1 MDTLELAVDVR
12 EALGKKAR
20 FLRRDGITPANIYG
34 RNLDSVALQLQ
45 SSDLVHALTQAGR
58 NAVLS
63 VKVNG
68 EKKPRTA
75 VIRNVQRHPVT
86 DSIVHVDF
94 LQVDVTRAI
103 TSDVP
108 VLLVGESPLPKTS
121 TVISQTLSSIQV
133 SGLPMDIP
141 SSVEADIS
149 VLVEVDQSIHV
160 SDLRLPDGVEVLTDA
175 DQMVVRAAQGRVSA
189 ADAAA
194 EAEAAEETE
203 EGAEE
208 ATAEA
213 GAAETPAESEDS

>member
-1 MDTLELAVDVR
+1 MDTIQLAVDVR

-20 FLRRDGITPANIYG
+20 FLRREGITPANIYG
-34 RNLDSVALQLQ
+34 RNLDSVALQLH
-45 SSDLVHALTQAGR
+45 SADLQHALVQAGR

-63 VKVNG
+63 VNVKG

-86 DSIVHVDF
+86 DEVVHVDF

-108 VLLVGESPLPKTS
+108 VVLIGESPLPKAT
-121 TVISQTLSSIQV
+121 TVVSQTLASIQV

-141 SSVEADIS
+141 SAVEADIS

-160 SDLRLPDGVEVLTDA
+160 SDLRLPTGVEVLTDA

-194 EAEAAEETE
+194 EAAEEE
-203 EGAEE
+203 AEGEAPAEE
-208 ATAEA
+208 SDEA
-213 GAAETPAESEDS
+213 PAESEES

>member
-20 FLRRDGITPANIYG
+20 FLRREGITPANIYG

-45 SSDLVHALTQAGR
+45 SAELYQALVQAGR

-63 VKVNG
+63 VKVKG

-86 DSIVHVDF
+86 DAIVHVDF

-103 TSDVP
+103 TSDVQV
-108 VLLVGESPLPKTS
+108 VLIGESPLPKTS
-121 TVISQTLSSIQV
+121 TVISQTLASIQV

-149 VLVEVDQSIHV
+149 VLVEVDQSILV
-160 SDLRLPDGVEVLTDA
+160 SDLSLPEGVEVLTDPA
-175 DQMVVRAAQGRVSA
+175 QMVVRAAQGRISA

-194 EAEAAEETE
+194 EEAEEAE

-208 ATAEA
+208 AAADE
-213 GAAETPAESEDS
+213 GAADTPAESEDS

>member
-20 FLRRDGITPANIYG
+20 FLRREGITPANIYG
-34 RNLDSVALQLQ
+34 RNLDSVALQLH
-45 SSDLVHALTQAGR
+45 SADLVQALTQAGR
-58 NAVLS
+58 NAVLTIS
-63 VKVNG
+63 VKG
-68 EKKPRTA
+68 EKKSRSA

-86 DSIVHVDF
+86 DRIIHVDF
-94 LQVDVTRAI
+94 LQVDITRAI

-108 VLLVGESPLPKTS
+108 VILIGESPLPKAS

-149 VLVEVDQSIHV
+149 VLLEVDQSIHV
-160 SDLRLPDGVEVLTDA
+160 RDLQLPEGVEVLTDS

-189 ADAAA
+189 ADA
-194 EAEAAEETE
+194 EAEAA
-203 EGAEE
+203 AEE
-208 ATAEA
+208 AEE
-213 GAAETPAESEDS
+213 AAEGETAAESPTEESEDS